1 MDRLQNQHGKA
12 RKPEKKEEY
21 KTQYLEKH
29 AAHDDKVAAL
39 TKLEEE
45 KAVLQ
50 KELQGYEAW
59 EQRASEEREALVAIV
74 CRTVEEAGG
83 QFAFDGD
90 DLMEL
95 FDR

>member
-1 MDRLQNQHGKA
+1 MDGIPQPRVNLKDISLRAVDVEMYVHIA
-12 RKPEKKEEY
+12 ASSMKEF
-21 KTQYLEKH
+21 
-29 AAHDDKVAAL
+29 A
-39 TKLEEE
+39 
-45 KAVLQ
+45 
-50 KELQGYEAW
+50 
-59 EQRASEEREALVAIV
+59 EEREALVAIV